1 MDRAVTVDSETP
13 APPAAAPV
21 KKPKT
26 TRRPSPR
33 DGGGDGASEGKAF
46 DPSGLNDEYA
56 LVAIGA
62 GVMIVRERRDGPI
75 DDRIRLFSPG
85 AFKLKL
91 GNQFVGRKTVAE
103 AWLTSPGRRDYE
115 GVEFYPDPQNAPG
128 TPGYLNLWHGFSVEP
143 RQKPGGYAV
152 LEDHMLT
159 NVCGGDESLYRWLF
173 GWFAHMV
180 QKPRE
185 RPGTAVVL
193 RGPQGVGKT
202 KIGEAFGSLLTSHY
216 ALVSDPRYVVGQ
228 FNAHMA
234 KCLLLQADEA
244 VWAGDKKAEGRL
256 KSLVTEKHQMIEQKG
271 VDSIQM
277 PNYVRLMMTSNE
289 GWVVPAGKDERRFC
303 VLDVG
308 SAAAQNHSYFAE
320 IDAQLDDGGRE
331 ALLYDLLNFDLSTVN
346 VRSIPRTGALL
357 EQKVRSLD
365 SVDGWWFER
374 LSAGMVSHK
383 HDRWQQ
389 SVSCEALFDDYVAAN
404 EKIGV
409 RRKSEQTVFAMRLFR
424 LVPGLAKRRLTVTD
438 GDDAVTRRAWFYD
451 LPSLEACRD
460 AFEESVGQQFS
471 WGDPDG

>member
-1 MDRAVTVDSETP
+1 MARSIVVDEVT
-13 APPAAAPV
+13 PV
-21 KKPKT
+21 RKPKT
-26 TRRPSPR
+26 QRRAVSR
-33 DGGGDGASEGKAF
+33 RGGGGGDADAKPTF
-46 DPSGLNDEYA
+46 DPSDLNQQYA
-56 LVAIGA
+56 LVTIGA
-62 GVMIVRERRDGPI
+62 GVMVVRERPDGPI
-75 DDRIRLFSPG
+75 DDRIRFLSPG

-91 GNQFVGRKTVAE
+91 ANQFVGRKTAAE
-103 AWLTSPGRRDYE
+103 AWLSSPGRRDYD
-115 GVEFYPDPQNAPG
+115 GVEFYPDPDSAPG

-143 RQKPGGYAV
+143 RPKPGGYAV
-152 LEDHMLT
+152 FEDHMLT
-159 NVCGGDESLYRWLF
+159 NVCGGDEALYRWLF

-180 QKPRE
+180 QRPRE

-202 KIGEAFGSLLTSHY
+202 KIGEAFGSLLTAHY

-228 FNAHMA
+228 FNSHMS

-277 PNYVRLMMTSNE
+277 PNYVRLLMTSNE

-331 ALLYDLLNFDLSTVN
+331 ALLFDLLHFDLSTVN

-365 SVDGWWFER
+365 SVDGWWLER
-374 LSAGMVSHK
+374 LTAGMVTHK

-389 SVSCEALFDDYVAAN
+389 SVACEALFDDYVTAT

-409 RRKSEQTVFAMRLFR
+409 RRKSEQTVFAMRLRR
-424 LVPGLAKRRLTVTD
+424 LVPGIERRRITVTD
-438 GDDAVTRRAWFYD
+438 DGDGAVTRRAWFYE
-451 LPSLEACRD
+451 LPGLDVCRD
-460 AFEESVGQQFS
+460 AFEESVGQQFV